1 MARAVLVVL
10 FLSSVQGIGNGPSIS
25 QLAYLCPALL
35 PPLDPLGT
43 ATANASGT
51 ASRQVKL
58 PASPPLREI
67 ATQAIILCGP
77 GGADSVATNTI
88 TAPLLASQ

>member
-1 MARAVLVVL
+1 MARAVLAVL

-35 PPLDPLGT
+35 PPLDPLGI
-43 ATANASGT
+43 